1 MSTLELLLFDNFLVC
16 LHQQGSHLKYLVQR
30 VQWTCVNVTL
40 SFPVQWKKKTDA
52 PSMPLMRV
60 KVPYM
65 AGFCSY
71 EARVPVR
78 KLANTCDWSGE
89 VT

>member
-1 MSTLELLLFDNFLVC
+1 MSTLELLLFYNFLVC

-30 VQWTCVNVTL
+30 GQWTCVDVTL

>member
-1 MSTLELLLFDNFLVC
+1 MPSSAGLSPEIFWLNVFNVHVLI
-16 LHQQGSHLKYLVQR
+16 
-30 VQWTCVNVTL
+30 VNVTL

>member
-1 MSTLELLLFDNFLVC
+1 M
-16 LHQQGSHLKYLVQR
+16 
-30 VQWTCVNVTL
+30 
-40 SFPVQWKKKTDA
+40 QWKKKTDA

>member
-1 MSTLELLLFDNFLVC
+1 M
-16 LHQQGSHLKYLVQR
+16 
-30 VQWTCVNVTL
+30 
-40 SFPVQWKKKTDA
+40 QWKKKTDA

-78 KLANTCDWSGE
+78 KLANTCDWSE
-89 VT
+89 VRSRDTMKLSDWLTSGMMMRLERCMILAEVCWRWSIPGSFLRSI

>member
-1 MSTLELLLFDNFLVC
+1 MLSLAGLSPEIFWFNVFNGHVLI
-16 LHQQGSHLKYLVQR
+16 
-30 VQWTCVNVTL
+30 NVTL
-40 SFPVQWKKKTDA
+40 SFPVQWKKKTEA

-71 EARVPVR
+71 EAKVPVR

>member
-1 MSTLELLLFDNFLVC
+1 MTVTFI
-16 LHQQGSHLKYLVQR
+16 
-30 VQWTCVNVTL
+30 NVTL
-40 SFPVQWKKKTDA
+40 SFPVQWKKKTEA

>member
-1 MSTLELLLFDNFLVC
+1 MVDNGHVTVTFI
-16 LHQQGSHLKYLVQR
+16 
-30 VQWTCVNVTL
+30 NVTL
-40 SFPVQWKKKTDA
+40 SFPVQWKKKTEA